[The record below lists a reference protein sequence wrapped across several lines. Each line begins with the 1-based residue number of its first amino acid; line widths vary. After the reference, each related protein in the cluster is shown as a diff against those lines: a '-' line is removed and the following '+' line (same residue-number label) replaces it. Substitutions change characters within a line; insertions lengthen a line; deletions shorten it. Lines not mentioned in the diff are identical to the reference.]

1 METIKKTELFSQLE
15 YKSRSKWHQFGCLKL
30 KKKQQAWYYQGL
42 KMYSTDMR
50 AAFLKNLEAVEIIA
64 QQPLRKRVCLRIT
77 PLGGHKASAYLIQ
90 YIQRMLR
97 LNSAQFLS
105 LSPRLF
111 FKH

>member
-1 METIKKTELFSQLE
+1 
-15 YKSRSKWHQFGCLKL
+15 
-30 KKKQQAWYYQGL
+30 
-42 KMYSTDMR
+42 MYSNDMR
-50 AAFLKNLEAVEIIA
+50 AAFLKNLEAVEIKA
-64 QQPLRKRVCLRIT
+64 QQPLRKRVCLKI
-77 PLGGHKASAYLIQ
+77 PLNGQKASAYLIQ